1 MQLKVAA
8 VGQRMPGWV
17 GAAWHEYARRFPRS
31 PRLELIEIP
40 TPRRGK
46 NADIERIKAGEGAG
60 LMAATAGDVLRVAL
74 EMKGNRWST
83 RALAEN
89 LEQWM
94 AGGRDVAFIIGGP
107 DGLSGDCL
115 ASADCKWSLGP
126 LTLPHP
132 LCRVIVAEQLY
143 RAWSI
148 VNNHPYHRV

>member
-8 VGQRMPGWV
+8 VGQRMPTWV
-17 GAAWHEYARRFPRS
+17 NDAWHEYARRFPRS
-31 PRLELIEIP
+31 VRLELIEIP

-60 LMAATAGDVLRVAL
+60 LMAATAGDVLRIAL
-74 EMKGNRWST
+74 EIEGKPWST
-83 RALAEN
+83 AELAEN

-94 AGGRDVAFIIGGP
+94 AGGRDVAFVIGGP
-107 DGLSGDCL
+107 DGLSEECL
-115 ASADCKWSLGP
+115 ASVDSRWSLGP

-132 LCRVIVAEQLY
+132 LCRVMVAEQLY

-148 VNNHPYHRV
+148 VNHHPYHRE